1 MGSCM
6 SSTQPIIIPELILP
20 QKLTEQEEKEVEL
33 LINQITDEIQIEK
46 DEKLQQLKEEEE
58 LQQRLRDLNDI

>member
-33 LINQITDEIQIEK
+33 LINQITDEIQIKK
-46 DEKLQQLKEEEE
+46 DEKLQQLKEEEK

>member
-1 MGSCM
+1 M